1 MLQRV
6 RGMWWQGDGGDVR
19 VLAMTSNAFS
29 VALCD
34 GGSKHSSFYI
44 LDYHISIITSATPLR
59 KHNPR

>member
-1 MLQRV
+1 
-6 RGMWWQGDGGDVR
+6 MWWQGDGGEVR

-44 LDYHISIITSATPLR
+44 LDYHISITTRATPLR
-59 KHNPR
+59 KHNSR